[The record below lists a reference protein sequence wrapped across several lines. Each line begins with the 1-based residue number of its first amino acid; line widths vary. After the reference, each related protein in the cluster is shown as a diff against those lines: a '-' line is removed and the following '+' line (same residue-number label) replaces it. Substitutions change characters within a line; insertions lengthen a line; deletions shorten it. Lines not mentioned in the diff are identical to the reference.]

1 MWIVSSRSHREDSSH
16 FILKRFTHS
25 HLMPRP
31 TPTAKLNCF
40 PTASFGQAPNREAR
54 RTPQAFPCTVLN
66 IWHLPWGMA
75 GLAFFAGATSSALDS
90 EKDAVL
96 LGAGV

>member
-1 MWIVSSRSHREDSSH
+1 M
-16 FILKRFTHS
+16 L
-25 HLMPRP
+25 RP
-31 TPTAKLNCF
+31 TPTGKLELLPCCLF
-40 PTASFGQAPNREAR
+40 QADPRQGKTGK
-54 RTPQAFPCTVLN
+54 TPQAFLCTVLN
-66 IWHLPWGMA
+66 LWELPWGMA